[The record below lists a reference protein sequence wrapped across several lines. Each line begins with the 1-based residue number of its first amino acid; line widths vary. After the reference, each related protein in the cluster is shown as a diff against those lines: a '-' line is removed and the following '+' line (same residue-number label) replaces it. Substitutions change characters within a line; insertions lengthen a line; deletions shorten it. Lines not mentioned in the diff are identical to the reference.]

1 MRNERQ
7 AYFALV
13 PKHNES
19 DADKAQRIMQGKGSF
34 AYRLAALNASGTD
47 KGKVWS

>member
-1 MRNERQ
+1 MRNDRQ

-13 PKHNES
+13 PKQDES
-19 DADKAQRIMQGKGSF
+19 VAEKAQRIMQGKGSF